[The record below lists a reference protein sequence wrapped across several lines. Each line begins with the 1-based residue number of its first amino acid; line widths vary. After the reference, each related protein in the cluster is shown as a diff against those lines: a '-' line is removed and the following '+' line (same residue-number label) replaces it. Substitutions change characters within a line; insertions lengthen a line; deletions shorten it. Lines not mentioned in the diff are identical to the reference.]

1 MQKVFFTADLH
12 VGSKN
17 IIGYCNRPFSSV
29 EEMDKALID
38 NWNNTVSNKD
48 IIYILGDVIW
58 GTNNYKSV
66 LSKLNGQKHLILGNH
81 DTKQVY
87 RKLQIDGIIQ
97 SINQHKTI
105 TIENQKIF
113 LSHYAHRTWNHSFY
127 GGWMLFGHSH
137 NTMPDYG
144 LSTDVGVDKWNYK
157 PVSFDELKEY
167 FKDREILHNLEVRD
181 DYNIYNINFHKH
193 FTDKYIERI
202 NKEANYLE
210 EILCT

>member
-1 MQKVFFTADLH
+1 MI
-12 VGSKN
+12 KN
-17 IIGYCNRPFSSV
+17 IELLNYDRFFLNNIS
-29 EEMDKALID
+29 KID
-38 NWNNTVSNKD
+38 YSP
-48 IIYILGDVIW
+48 
-58 GTNNYKSV
+58 
-66 LSKLNGQKHLILGNH
+66 LSKLQLVLGSNGSGKSSLLAQLNPLP
-81 DTKQVY
+81 
-87 RKLQIDGIIQ
+87 
-97 SINQHKTI
+97 INKNDFREKGYKTI

-181 DYNIYNINFHKH
+181 NYNIYNTNFHKH